1 MSNKEKIIN
10 SIVNG
15 LDLDYQSYDFDC
27 LISKDKFREIFELRY
42 LYSSLYKQL
51 QDIKNDDNLTTFE
64 FLKDENNWSG
74 IEQHFAKQIKEENF
88 KVSSALSER
97 LFNFLLDNIFLLDF
111 EDSFSTKL
119 EQYKLNNKNIVS
131 QEILD
136 NEGYNFFTT
145 MLNEHSS
152 NNIYIYCINDQI
164 SEKVIFS
171 LQHKNEDD
179 DFNIEVKMNYKNL
192 TDGIIPDP
200 QQKIIR
206 KRYESFFKSKSG
218 KVKINKANLDSFC
231 QNLFED
237 MDKTNIT
244 DTMIYKHA
252 REKSKGKNV
261 TKYFLEADYTEKNIL
276 NNLLVPGSKK
286 EDVRIFIDF
295 NLVLPMCISYDI
307 GKAFNNCFMTN
318 DVYSG
323 VNLFIS
329 GIDYQIEIEKYRLN
343 LLREEKIIFSCKD
356 IRDITD
362 IIKSIELEIRKD
374 VLEISSNYSEFEK
387 NARRNIMASFRKIF
401 TGVDFKVQFPDFPKL
416 SLEQVYARNLNLTI
430 IGGNEKHDISVNLND
445 FKELE
450 GRQEL
455 SVLREKMLIKQS
467 VKNIEDDFKSL
478 RKRL

>member
-10 SIVNG
+10 AIVNS
-15 LDLDYQSYDFDC
+15 LDLDYQGYDFDF
-27 LISKDKFREIFELRY
+27 LISKDKFEEIFELRY
-42 LYSSLYKQL
+42 RYSSLYKQL
-51 QDIKNDDNLTTFE
+51 QDIKKNDNLTTFE
-64 FLKDENNWSG
+64 FLKDENNWSS
-74 IEQHFAKQIKEENF
+74 IEKHFAKQIKEENF

-97 LFNFLLDNIFLLDF
+97 LFKFLLDNIFLLDF
-111 EDSFSTKL
+111 KDSFSTKL
-119 EQYKLNNKNIVS
+119 EEYKLNNKNIVS
-131 QEILD
+131 QEILY
-136 NEGYNFFTT
+136 NEGYNFFNTV
-145 MLNEHSS
+145 LNDRGS
-152 NNIYIYCINDQI
+152 NAVYKHYMNDQI
-164 SEKVIFS
+164 NEEVIFS

-192 TDGIIPDP
+192 ADGIVPDQ

-206 KRYESFFKSKSG
+206 KRYESFFKSKTG
-218 KVKINKANLDSFC
+218 KFKINKANLDSFC

-237 MDKTNIT
+237 MNKTNIT
-244 DTMIYKHA
+244 DTTIYKHA

-261 TKYFLEADYTEKNIL
+261 TKYFLESDYTEENIF
-276 NNLLVPGSKK
+276 NNLLLPGVKK
-286 EDVRIFIDF
+286 EEVRMFLDF

-323 VNLFIS
+323 VIFSIS
-329 GIDYQIEIEKYRLN
+329 GIDYKIEIEKYRLN
-343 LLREEKIIFSCKD
+343 LLREEKVIFSCKD
-356 IRDITD
+356 VRDTTD

-387 NARRNIMASFRKIF
+387 NARRNVMASFRKIF
-401 TGVDFKVQFPDFPKL
+401 TGVDFKVQFPDFSKL

-430 IGGNEKHDISVNLND
+430 LGGNEKHDISVNLND

-450 GRQEL
+450 SREEL
-455 SVLREKMLIKQS
+455 SVLREKMVIKQS
-467 VKNIEDDFKSL
+467 VKNIEVDFKSL

>member
-10 SIVNG
+10 AIVNS
-15 LDLDYQSYDFDC
+15 LDLDYQGYDFDC
-27 LISKDKFREIFELRY
+27 LISKDKFEEIFELRY
-42 LYSSLYKQL
+42 RYSSLYKQL
-51 QDIKNDDNLTTFE
+51 QDIKKNDNLTTFE
-64 FLKDENNWSG
+64 FLKDENNWSS
-74 IEQHFAKQIKEENF
+74 IEKHFAKQIKEENF

-97 LFNFLLDNIFLLDF
+97 LFKFLLDNIFLLDF
-111 EDSFSTKL
+111 KDSFSTKL
-119 EQYKLNNKNIVS
+119 EEYKLKNKNIVS
-131 QEILD
+131 QEILY
-136 NEGYNFFTT
+136 NEGYNFFNTV
-145 MLNEHSS
+145 LNDRGS
-152 NNIYIYCINDQI
+152 NAVYKHYMNDQI
-164 SEKVIFS
+164 NEEVIFS

-192 TDGIIPDP
+192 ADGIVPDQ

-206 KRYESFFKSKSG
+206 KRYESFFKSKTG
-218 KVKINKANLDSFC
+218 KFKINKANLDSFC

-237 MDKTNIT
+237 MNKTNIT
-244 DTMIYKHA
+244 DTTIYKHA

-261 TKYFLEADYTEKNIL
+261 TKYFLGSDYTEENIF
-276 NNLLVPGSKK
+276 NNLLLPGVKK
-286 EDVRIFIDF
+286 EDVRIFLDF

-307 GKAFNNCFMTN
+307 GKAFNNCFMTY
-318 DVYSG
+318 DICSG
-323 VNLFIS
+323 VNFSIS
-329 GIDYQIEIEKYRLN
+329 GIDYKIEIEKYRLN

-356 IRDITD
+356 IRDIND

-401 TGVDFKVQFPDFPKL
+401 TGVDFKVKFPDFSKL

-430 IGGNEKHDISVNLND
+430 LGGNEKHDISVNLND

-450 GRQEL
+450 SREEL
-455 SVLREKMLIKQS
+455 SALREKMVIKQS